1 MSTEALESWLGLP
14 ADSLLEAWDGLCITL
29 QLLGESVVLAFLL
42 AVPLALAATSGR
54 AWPARIA
61 RAYSALFRGTPL
73 LVQLFIL
80 YYGLSQFEAVRAS
93 FAWWLLEDA
102 FYCGLLALS
111 LNLAAYMAE
120 DLRAGILAVPEG
132 EKEAALALGMS
143 PFQCQRWIVLPA
155 AWRIAT
161 PALGNEVISQLKA
174 TALVSTITVL
184 DLTGVARR
192 MSTASYTTDALVVA
206 GLVYGVITLSV
217 VLVVRWV
224 ERRHGVA
231 RRR

>member
-1 MSTEALESWLGLP
+1 MP
-14 ADSLLEAWDGLCITL
+14 D
-29 QLLGESVVLAFLL
+29 
-42 AVPLALAATSGR
+42 
-54 AWPARIA
+54 
-61 RAYSALFRGTPL
+61 
-73 LVQLFIL
+73 
-80 YYGLSQFEAVRAS
+80 
-93 FAWWLLEDA
+93 
-102 FYCGLLALS
+102 
-111 LNLAAYMAE
+111 
-120 DLRAGILAVPEG
+120 G
-132 EKEAALALGMS
+132 EKEAALSLGMS

-192 MSTASYTTDALVVA
+192 MSTASYTTDALVAA